1 MKGAVRCA
9 SQHQHKTTCCS
20 AERKDNWLTWPFRPL
35 SCRSTARSCQGY
47 ACYPDVRRRA
57 CLLTAMAWRVV
68 LRGRECTRR
77 VNVNVGVT
85 FHSDVAW
92 TAISSSTHVFV
103 SPFFLSLFICDT
115 ISPETIDIWMGAFY
129 RTLMGAESSLKL
141 GYISGRSMSLVGLKG
156 IVSTESGGRTGDGTD
171 MYSFP

>member
-57 CLLTAMAWRVV
+57 CFADGHGLESCSPRERVHEASQCQCWRYISF
-68 LRGRECTRR
+68 RR
-77 VNVNVGVT
+77 DLDG
-85 FHSDVAW
+85 HL
-92 TAISSSTHVFV
+92 VFY
-103 SPFFLSLFICDT
+103 SCFCFPFLSFSLYLRYHLSRNYRYLDGCILPNADGRGIF
-115 ISPETIDIWMGAFY
+115 SET
-129 RTLMGAESSLKL
+129 